1 MAQILYV
8 HVQCSV
14 FSHIKKKRGIVHFLN
29 VVRSNVQ
36 YKMRVGISFFLSL
49 QSIASYMK
57 FKKKIPLRFEWK
69 LVLTGKYLYLQ
80 FLETIKTNRM

>member
-36 YKMRVGISFFLSL
+36 YKMRVGISFFFVITEYS
-49 QSIASYMK
+49 
-57 FKKKIPLRFEWK
+57 K
-69 LVLTGKYLYLQ
+69 LY
-80 FLETIKTNRM
+80 EI

>member
-36 YKMRVGISFFLSL
+36 YKMRVGIFLSL
-49 QSIASYMK
+49 QSTASYMK
-57 FKKKIPLRFEWK
+57 FKKKS
-69 LVLTGKYLYLQ
+69 LYALSGNW
-80 FLETIKTNRM
+80 F

>member
-1 MAQILYV
+1 MVLVAQILYV

-36 YKMRVGISFFLSL
+36 YKMRVGISLFCH
-49 QSIASYMK
+49 Y
-57 FKKKIPLRFEWK
+57 R
-69 LVLTGKYLYLQ
+69 V
-80 FLETIKTNRM
+80 